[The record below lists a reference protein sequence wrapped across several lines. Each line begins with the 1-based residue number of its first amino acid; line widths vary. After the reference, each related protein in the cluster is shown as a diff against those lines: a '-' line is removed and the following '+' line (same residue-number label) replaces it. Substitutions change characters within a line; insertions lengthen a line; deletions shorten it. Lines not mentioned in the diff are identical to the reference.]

1 MIDDE
6 ILKFYEAVRDPGW
19 PDIQNYFDYCRLPIP
34 IKQECDNLHNFQQR
48 KSDIYDINHWV
59 GSTVDLCVYKNL
71 AFVPVHK
78 CAMIY
83 NTTLFINLGWEKK
96 SLHEIDIDSTYFFGT
111 MMHPM
116 TRWFKGITEWLL
128 LSHMIGEQKPA
139 STTSWSRPYRVNR
152 RELYLT
158 LKNLSFQ
165 RVLSTMLVGDVHSMP
180 YSVIFGDFLNNVN
193 WIPMDVLSDN
203 EVKISMMNFCKLH
216 GHNISLPLND
226 KRLHES
232 SVDKLAIFDII
243 KSICL
248 KDNDQLYSFYKTYN
262 TDLKFYSKL
271 IELQAAL

>member
-6 ILKFYEAVRDPGW
+6 ILKFYESVRAPIW

-48 KSDIYDINHWV
+48 KSDIYDINHWA
-59 GSTVDLCVYKNL
+59 GLTIDPYVYKNL
-71 AFVPVHK
+71 AYVPVQK
-78 CAMIY
+78 CAGTY
-83 NTTLFINLGWEKK
+83 YKSLFTNLGWERK

-111 MMHPM
+111 MMHPK
-116 TRWFKGITEWLL
+116 TRWVKGITEWVL
-128 LSHMIGEQKPA
+128 LSHGIGDTNGDQKPA
-139 STTSWSRPYRVNR
+139 SQGEWKEVYS
-152 RELYLT
+152 T
-158 LKNLSFQ
+158 LNNLAFQ
-165 RVLSTMLVGDVHSMP
+165 QVLSTMLVGDAHSMP
-180 YSVIFGDFLNNVN
+180 YSLMFGDFLNNVN
-193 WIPMDVLSDN
+193 WIPMDVVSDN

-243 KSICL
+243 NSICL
-248 KDNDQLYSFYKTYN
+248 KNKSQLYLFYKTYN